1 MELDSRYTGTRLKTY
16 GTSIDARH
24 SMNYAAAVS
33 DVNPVY
39 FDDERA
45 GGILAPPM
53 FSVALTWPILE
64 NIGAYILAE
73 TFPRQLLLTQVHHT
87 EHLHFHRPVL
97 PGEDVSVRGHIAAI
111 LPHRAGTRVVICLE
125 AQDANE
131 RPVFMEYLG
140 AMLRGVT
147 CRGGG
152 RGEADLPVT
161 PARRMPGARFGRQPF
176 SSSLSG
182 PIFMMAA
189 PASFSPSTPPDGLP
203 ARWVCRESSCRAPP
217 PWPLPPGKSSTAR
230 RPGIPLAWKA
240 WPAVS
245 AAWCGRGPPSEFA
258 WWGDPPANRETIC
271 FSTLRTKKDNP
282 SSAMDGHRS
291 AVPAMLMSYRCR
303 SIFWPSFFFERI

>member
-73 TFPRQLLLTQVHHT
+73 TFPRELLLTQVHHT
-87 EHLHFHRPVL
+87 EHLSFHRPVL
-97 PGEDVSVRGHIAAI
+97 PGEDVTVRGHIAAI

-125 AQDANE
+125 AQDAND
-131 RPVFMEYLG
+131 RPVFTEYLG

-161 PARRMPGARFGRQPF
+161 PSAPDAGGAIWETTVFIEPERPHIYDGCTGIVFPIHTSRRFARQV
-176 SSSLSG
+176 
-182 PIFMMAA
+182 
-189 PASFSPSTPPDGLP
+189 GLP
-203 ARWVCRESSCRAPP
+203 GIILQGTATLAFAAREIVNREAAGDPARLEGLACRFS
-217 PWPLPPGKSSTAR
+217 GMV
-230 RPGIPLAWKA
+230 RPGTTIRIRL
-240 WPAVS
+240 V
-245 AAWCGRGPPSEFA
+245 GRSVGEQGNDLFFDVTNEEGQFVLRNGWASVRSS
-258 WWGDPPANRETIC
+258 GDA
-271 FSTLRTKKDNP
+271 D
-282 SSAMDGHRS
+282 
-291 AVPAMLMSYRCR
+291 VV
-303 SIFWPSFFFERI
+303 

>member
-1 MELDSRYTGTRLKTY
+1 MELDSCYTGTRLKTY

-73 TFPRQLLLTQVHHT
+73 TFPRELLLTQVHHT
-87 EHLHFHRPVL
+87 EHLSFHRPVL
-97 PGEDVSVRGHIAAI
+97 PGEDVTVRGHIAAI

-125 AQDANE
+125 AQDAND
-131 RPVFMEYLG
+131 RPVFTEYLG

-161 PARRMPGARFGRQPF
+161 PSAPDAGGAIWETTVFIEPERPHIYDGCTGIVFPIHTSRRFARQV
-176 SSSLSG
+176 
-182 PIFMMAA
+182 
-189 PASFSPSTPPDGLP
+189 GLP
-203 ARWVCRESSCRAPP
+203 GIILQGTATLAFAAREIVNREAAWDPARLEGLACRFS
-217 PWPLPPGKSSTAR
+217 GMV
-230 RPGIPLAWKA
+230 RPGTTIRIRL
-240 WPAVS
+240 V
-245 AAWCGRGPPSEFA
+245 GRSVGEQGNDLFFDVTNEEGQFVLRNGWASVHSS
-258 WWGDPPANRETIC
+258 GDA
-271 FSTLRTKKDNP
+271 D
-282 SSAMDGHRS
+282 
-291 AVPAMLMSYRCR
+291 VV
-303 SIFWPSFFFERI
+303 

>member
-16 GTSIDARH
+16 NTRVDARH

-73 TFPRQLLLTQVHHT
+73 TFPRELLLTQVHHT
-87 EHLHFHRPVL
+87 EHLSFHRPVL
-97 PGEDVSVRGHIAAI
+97 PGEDLTVRGHIAAI

-125 AQDANE
+125 AQDADDC
-131 RPVFMEYLG
+131 PVFTEYLG

-152 RGEADLPVT
+152 RGEADLPVIPRAPEAGRAIWEKT
-161 PARRMPGARFGRQPF
+161 VFVEPERPHIYDGCTGIVFPIHTSRRFARQV
-176 SSSLSG
+176 
-182 PIFMMAA
+182 
-189 PASFSPSTPPDGLP
+189 GLP
-203 ARWVCRESSCRAPP
+203 GIILQGTATLAFVAREIVNREAA
-217 PWPLPPGKSSTAR
+217 GDTAR
-230 RPGIPLAWKA
+230 LEGLACRFSGMVRPGT
-240 WPAVS
+240 
-245 AAWCGRGPPSEFA
+245 
-258 WWGDPPANRETIC
+258 TI
-271 FSTLRTKKDNP
+271 RIR
-282 SSAMDGHRS
+282 MVGRS
-291 AVPAMLMSYRCR
+291 AGEEGNDL
-303 SIFWPSFFFERI
+303 FFDVTTEE